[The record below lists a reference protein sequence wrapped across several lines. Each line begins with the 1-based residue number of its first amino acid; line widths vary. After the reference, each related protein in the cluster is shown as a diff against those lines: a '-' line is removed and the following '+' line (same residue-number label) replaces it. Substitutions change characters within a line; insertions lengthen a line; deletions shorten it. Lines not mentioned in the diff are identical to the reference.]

1 MNHPSAYREKDV
13 VVLGLARSGQAVAKV
28 FHQMG
33 ARVVVNDLKPRE
45 ECPEADVLEALG
57 ICVICGSHPD
67 DLIHDGVSLL
77 VKNPGI
83 PYKAPPVA
91 RALEQGVEVV
101 TEVEVA
107 YHLCKAPIIGI
118 TGSNGKTTTT
128 TWIGEMLQRAAL
140 RPVVAGNIGKP
151 LSEVSTDMEA
161 DQWLVAELSSFQ
173 LKGTVDFRPHI
184 GLLLNISETHL
195 DYHGSMQDYV
205 ESKLKL
211 FANQR
216 ADDWAVLNMDDPV
229 CRDMADQVSG
239 KLLPF
244 STKETLK
251 HGVFL
256 SQVDPVDG
264 TEGETLVFRDKQGH
278 TISLCPV
285 REVGIPGRHNLENA
299 AAAAAVALTAGAHT
313 DAIGA
318 ALREFRGVEHR
329 VELVRTLDGFQWYN
343 NSKATNA
350 VATVKALESFEG
362 NVILIA
368 GGLDRG
374 TEYDELKELFSK
386 KLKALVALGE
396 TRGKMKLVAE
406 QAGVEHIQV
415 IEHGRDRAKEAM
427 DEAVQ
432 AAHALAEAGDIIL
445 LSPACASWDM
455 FSSYEERGSMF
466 KNAVHNL

>member
-33 ARVVVNDLKPRE
+33 ARVLVNDLKPRE
-45 ECPEADVLEALG
+45 ECPEADALEALG
-57 ICVICGSHPD
+57 ICVVCGSHPD
-67 DLIHDGVSLL
+67 DLIHDGVALL

-91 RALEQGVEVV
+91 RALEKGVEVV

-107 YHLCKAPIIGI
+107 YHLSKAPIIGI

-128 TWIGEMLQRAAL
+128 TWIGEMLQRAEL
-140 RPVVAGNIGKP
+140 HPVVAGNIGKP
-151 LSEVSTDMEA
+151 LSEVSLDLEA
-161 DQWLVAELSSFQ
+161 EQWLVAELSSFQ
-173 LKGTVDFRPHI
+173 LKGTVDFRPRI
-184 GLLLNISETHL
+184 GLLLNVSETHL
-195 DYHGSMQDYV
+195 DYHGSMEDYV

-211 FANQR
+211 FANQQEN
-216 ADDWAVLNMDDPV
+216 DWAVLNMDDAI
-229 CRDMADQVSG
+229 CRDIADQVKG
-239 KLLPF
+239 KLLAF

-256 SQVDPVDG
+256 LPTDPG
-264 TEGETLVFRDKQGH
+264 SGAEEETLVFRDKQGQ

-285 REVGIPGRHNLENA
+285 REIGIPGRHNLENG

-329 VELVRTLDGFQWYN
+329 LELVRSLDGAHWYN

-374 TEYDELKELFSK
+374 AEYDELKVLFGQ
-386 KLKALVALGE
+386 KLKALVVLGE
-396 TRGKMKLVAE
+396 TRDKMKRVAE
-406 QAGVEHIQV
+406 QAGVLHIKV
-415 IEHGRDRAKEAM
+415 IEHGRGHAKEAM

-432 AAHALAEAGDIIL
+432 AAYALAEAGDVIL

-455 FSSYEERGSMF
+455 FSSYEQRGSMF